1 MDTNSYVTFLLIGVL
16 LILVDGQI
24 LYRSGRGY
32 LQKVYQSDSARSVM
46 QLVAVLFHLVVLGM
60 LALISTIDVTT
71 EMSIRALV
79 GRLGVVLL
87 ALAAAHGLTMAILVR
102 VRERRREE
110 QIEDEIVAD
119 HAGVA
124 PRERE
129 MSIQPVTDH
138 EAGTFTSSADARSS
152 SYPA

>member
-1 MDTNSYVTFLLIGVL
+1 MDTNSYVIFLLIGVL
-16 LILVDGQI
+16 LVLVDGQI
-24 LYRSGRGY
+24 LYRSGLGY

-46 QLVAVLFHLVVLGM
+46 QLVAVLFHLIVLGV
-60 LALISTIDVTT
+60 LALISTMDVATG
-71 EMSIRALV
+71 MSIRELV

-110 QIEDEIVAD
+110 QIEDEMVAD
-119 HAGVA
+119 HAGVV
-124 PRERE
+124 PRQV
-129 MSIQPVTDH
+129 SVQPVTDH
-138 EAGTFTSSADARSS
+138 ETGARKPSASPRS